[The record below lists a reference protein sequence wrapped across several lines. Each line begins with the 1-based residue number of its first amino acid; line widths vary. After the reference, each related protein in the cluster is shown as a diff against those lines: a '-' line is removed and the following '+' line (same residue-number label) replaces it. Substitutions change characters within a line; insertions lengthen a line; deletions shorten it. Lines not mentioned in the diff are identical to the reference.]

1 MSDARFGNN
10 GFGCGRFN
18 DARFSAV
25 SFGGGR
31 FNRRL
36 VLFQICFRHSAVII
50 EGRCRF
56 SNRLAQIFHARQ
68 GVFGL

>member
-18 DARFSAV
+18 DARFSAALFD
-25 SFGGGR
+25 SSR
-31 FNRRL
+31 FNCRL

>member
-1 MSDARFGNN
+1 MSDARFDNN
-10 GFGCGRFN
+10 VFGCSRFS

-25 SFGGGR
+25 SFGSSR

-50 EGRCRF
+50 EGRRRF
-56 SNRLAQIFHARQ
+56 SNRHAQIFHARQ

>member
-1 MSDARFGNN
+1 MILLDLFLTFLLIG
-10 GFGCGRFN
+10 
-18 DARFSAV
+18 AV

-56 SNRLAQIFHARQ
+56 SNRHAQIFHARQ